1 MKLLGRDIS
10 TAKVLA
16 HVEARLKARGLADQ
30 GPSPIDLSGVEAR
43 VDPAAFYLEALAEH
57 ADATRGLP
65 LDTHRTGLGR
75 AVLLAKWGFRRT
87 CQVFINEAL
96 SRQRLFNGHVRDA
109 YAQLSADVLALKTEV
124 EALRRT
130 TASAAPARNGAAA
143 VEKSGVAAP
152 AKRVAAAAEQSSA
165 ADAPAAPGGD
175 GPAPGQAARPKKVP
189 AARAPAKEH
198 RAPPRKRRR

>member
-124 EALRRT
+124 EALRRP
-130 TASAAPARNGAAA
+130 TASGGA
-143 VEKSGVAAP
+143 AAP
-152 AKRVAAAAEQSSA
+152 AKSEGGAAQKSSA
-165 ADAPAAPGGD
+165 ADASATPGGD
-175 GPAPGQAARPKKVP
+175 GRAPEQAARPKKVP
-189 AARAPAKEH
+189 PARAPTKEQK
-198 RAPPRKRRR
+198 APPRKRRR